1 MLWLQNVE
9 KIINSLPLYHLQ
21 FFCSSMRT
29 DQMNETI
36 WRIES
41 DLEDLQ
47 RNGLARGSGSDAE
60 SSDPTLRADL
70 NDLSTNFNTFK
81 TTVNKEVDAVKTG
94 FSVINNNL
102 DVLSTGLQDL
112 TTVSQLSESRSS
124 RALEELSLLKS
135 SVLALQELQE
145 MDSQSKEDLD
155 AIKNSL
161 SEIQAK
167 DDDTRLDLVISLNSS
182 ICITPSLN
190 GYNATIK

>member
-47 RNGLARGSGSDAE
+47 RNGFARGSGSDAE

>member
-1 MLWLQNVE
+1 MIWLLCTIYNYV
-9 KIINSLPLYHLQ
+9 
-21 FFCSSMRT
+21 CSSMKT

-41 DLEDLQ
+41 NLEDLQ
-47 RNGLARGSGSDAE
+47 RSGLAGGSGSDAE

-70 NDLSTNFNTFK
+70 KDLRNNFDTFK
-81 TTVNKEVDAVKTG
+81 TTVNKEVEAVKTG

-124 RALEELSLLKS
+124 RALEELSSLKS

-145 MDSQSKEDLD
+145 MDSQSKEDID

-167 DDDTRLDLVISLNSS
+167 DDDNRLVLVISLNYS

-190 GYNATIK
+190 GYNATIEYNLNFR